1 MRHLWRQIIHYNEIL
16 SHRKT
21 NDALQIENTSDITA
35 VCFKAFKLCSF
46 PRPDYYQFIIA
57 RSNILIL
64 NSELHLKKKEI
75 GMANAMNNSTSGLPE
90 RTCFYLDR
98 FQLFRMKPL
107 NTEYIINCTLNG
119 LFAIAAIL
127 GNGLILHAL
136 RKSAA
141 LRPPSRALMY
151 SLAASDIGVGLTVQP
166 FYVIYKTAELMNNR
180 ELYCVTGIGFH
191 LSANVFSAVS
201 FLTITAI
208 SVDRL
213 LALHL
218 GSRYQSTV
226 SLKRVA
232 AVIISIWALTGL
244 WLFLW
249 FWNIISY
256 QLFNITVVSICLFI
270 CLLAYLWLWFK
281 LRRLRIRA
289 MARWKEEEESSFA
302 STPRFGVQKRS
313 VINMFYVYLLMFV
326 CYVPYLSMFVVIQTT
341 KVNSTKIAALSY
353 TMTLLFA
360 NSAFNPFLY
369 CFRIK
374 EIRKEVLA
382 ALFCKW
388 QEKRKKTMG
397 KIFSYQ
403 AFRM

>member
-1 MRHLWRQIIHYNEIL
+1 
-16 SHRKT
+16 
-21 NDALQIENTSDITA
+21 
-35 VCFKAFKLCSF
+35 
-46 PRPDYYQFIIA
+46 
-57 RSNILIL
+57 
-64 NSELHLKKKEI
+64 
-75 GMANAMNNSTSGLPE
+75 MANAMNNSTSGLPGS
-90 RTCFYLDR
+90 TCFYLDR

-107 NTEYIINCTLNG
+107 NTEYIVNCTLNG

-289 MARWKEEEESSFA
+289 IARWKEEEESSFA

-382 ALFCKW
+382 AIFCK
-388 QEKRKKTMG
+388 
-397 KIFSYQ
+397 
-403 AFRM
+403 

>member
-1 MRHLWRQIIHYNEIL
+1 
-16 SHRKT
+16 
-21 NDALQIENTSDITA
+21 
-35 VCFKAFKLCSF
+35 
-46 PRPDYYQFIIA
+46 
-57 RSNILIL
+57 
-64 NSELHLKKKEI
+64 
-75 GMANAMNNSTSGLPE
+75 MANAMNNSTSGLPE
-90 RTCFYLDR
+90 SNCFYLDR

-141 LRPPSRALMY
+141 LRRPSRALMY

-232 AVIISIWALTGL
+232 AVIIFIWTLTGL

-289 MARWKEEEESSFA
+289 IARWKEEEESSFA

-374 EIRKEVLA
+374 EIRKVVLA
-382 ALFCKW
+382 AIFCK
-388 QEKRKKTMG
+388 
-397 KIFSYQ
+397 
-403 AFRM
+403 